1 MIEQL
6 LLEVL
11 DAPTEKRIVIETDL
25 PVFDDVDNNLYYM
38 IDRSPDQGDTTSDK
52 WHVSTNVDS
61 LRTFDTHKEVLSLA
75 KKIMAAANEADIRI
89 ESFWDMEL
97 TDQEIKSLARGYAE
111 KNYNT
116 RGGVGIMADK
126 RARIT
131 LWCYLQK

>member
-25 PVFDDVDNNLYYM
+25 PVFDDVGSNLYYM
-38 IDRSPDQGDTTSDK
+38 IDRSPDQGDAASDK
-52 WHVSTNVDS
+52 WHVSTNFGS

-89 ESFWDMEL
+89 ESF
-97 TDQEIKSLARGYAE
+97 
-111 KNYNT
+111 
-116 RGGVGIMADK
+116 
-126 RARIT
+126 
-131 LWCYLQK
+131 